1 VFRGN
6 NQRAYIIVYI
16 KENIYAKIILLAHF
30 SSQGSPS
37 TPDCSE
43 NPFSQKKPTK
53 EYIHVHFYCD
63 EFNKTYVVESGVK
76 HHNPNPLNTTYLM
89 IRIQKL
95 MLILL

>member
-1 VFRGN
+1 M
-6 NQRAYIIVYI
+6 QRYYYWLISHHRVRLRRQIAL
-16 KENIYAKIILLAHF
+16 K
-30 SSQGSPS
+30 
-37 TPDCSE
+37 

-89 IRIQKL
+89 IRIQRL